1 MTHITPLPQSENL
14 LNKITKLETNNMIS
28 LHEIQTVDNLAGA
41 KAGEVVTVSG
51 MIHNVRVT
59 KWGGF
64 IILRKACGLLQTV
77 VDNSESKF
85 FDEQGNAIAMAD
97 LYREMAITI
106 TGKVGDAK
114 IKDPAVYYNTIEL
127 AVQEVRVLSRPTTAE
142 VVDMNALKFGDEETL
157 LRYKFDN
164 RQVTLRN
171 PRDMGILK
179 VQSTIAK
186 AFADFLSENGFTQ
199 IYTPKIVSEGAEGG
213 ANVFKMDYFG
223 KQVYLAQSPQF
234 YKQIGVGVYE
244 RVFEIAPAYR
254 AEKHN
259 TSRHLN
265 EYISLDVEMGFI
277 KGQEDVMQLEARL
290 LQHIIKTVSEK
301 CAHELNLLGATLPVL
316 PHEVPAWKLSEVH
329 EILWE
334 NKLCEADHRGE
345 DDLAPEEERAICKYA
360 LDTYGSDFVFVT
372 HFPSEHRVF
381 YAMDDP
387 EDPTLTLS
395 FDLLM
400 RGLEITSGGQRI
412 HKEQDYRDKM
422 IKRGMN
428 PDNFRFYLDTFKN
441 GMPPHG
447 GFAIGLERITACFL
461 GINNVKECSMFPR
474 DINRVAP

>member
-1 MTHITPLPQSENL
+1 M
-14 LNKITKLETNNMIS
+14 NKQFIPG
-28 LHEIQTVDNLAGA
+28 QTVQ
-41 KAGEVVTVSG
+41 VSG

-64 IILRKACGLLQTV
+64 IILRKARGLVQTV
-77 VDNSESKF
+77 VGDQSRF
-85 FDEQGNAIAMAD
+85 FDEQGAEIHMAD
-97 LYREMAITI
+97 LCREMAVTI
-106 TGKVGDAK
+106 TGIVNEAK
-114 IKDPAVYYNTIEL
+114 IKDPAALDNTIEI
-127 AVQEVRVLSRPTTAE
+127 AVDKVEVLSRPSTTE
-142 VVDMNALKFGDEETL
+142 VLDMNALKFGDEETL

-179 VQSTIAK
+179 VQSTIAR
-186 AFADFLSENGFTQ
+186 AFAEYLTEQGFTQ
-199 IYTPKIVSEGAEGG
+199 IFTPKIVSEGAEGG

-234 YKQIGVGVYE
+234 YKQIGVGVFE
-244 RVFEIAPAYR
+244 RVFEVAAAYR
-254 AEKHN
+254 AEKHA

-277 KGQEDVMQLEARL
+277 KGQEDVMNLEAEL
-290 LQHIIKTVSEK
+290 LRSIIARVNTE
-301 CAHELNLLGATLPVL
+301 CAHELALLNATMPVL
-316 PHEVPAWKLSEVH
+316 PTSVPTWKLSEVH
-329 EILWE
+329 EILFNE
-334 NKLCEADHRGE
+334 HLCEADHRGE

-360 LDTYGSDFVFVT
+360 FDKFGSDFVFVT
-372 HFPSEHRVF
+372 HFPSQHRAF

-387 EDPTLTLS
+387 TDPSLTLS

-412 HKEQDYRDKM
+412 HREEDYRRKM
-422 IKRGMN
+422 IARGMN

-461 GINNVKECSMFPR
+461 GLSNVKEASMFPR

>member
-1 MTHITPLPQSENL
+1 MITNL
-14 LNKITKLETNNMIS
+14 NN
-28 LHEIQTVDNLAGA
+28 A
-41 KAGEVVTVSG
+41 KAGDLVEVSG
-51 MIHNVRVT
+51 MVHNVRVT

-64 IILRKACGLLQTV
+64 IVLRKSRGLLQSV
-77 VDNSESKF
+77 VSNDKCQMTNESG
-85 FDEQGNAIAMAD
+85 EAISIND
-97 LYREMAITI
+97 LCREMAVTI
-106 TGKVGDAK
+106 KGTVNEAK
-114 IKDPAVYYNTIEL
+114 IKDPAAFYKTIEI
-127 AVQEVRVLSRPTTAE
+127 AVSEVRVLSRPSTTE

-171 PRDMGILK
+171 PRDMAILK
-179 VQSTIAK
+179 VASVVSK
-186 AFADFLSENGFTQ
+186 AFADYLTEQGFTQ

-277 KGQEDVMQLEARL
+277 KGQEDVMHLEADL
-290 LQHIIKTVSEK
+290 LRAIIDRVATVCE
-301 CAHELNLLGATLPVL
+301 HELNLLGATLPVL
-316 PHEVPAWKLSEVH
+316 PSDVPIWRLSKVH

-334 NKLCEADHRGE
+334 NHLTETDHRGE

-360 LDTYGSDFVFVT
+360 LDKYGSDFVFVT
-372 HFPSEHRVF
+372 HFPSEHRAF

-387 EDPTLTLS
+387 DDPSLTLS

-412 HKEQDYRDKM
+412 HKEEDYRRKM
-422 IKRGMN
+422 IHRGMN
-428 PDNFRFYLDTFKN
+428 PDNFRFYLDTFRN

>member
-1 MTHITPLPQSENL
+1 MENQFQVGTTTT
-14 LNKITKLETNNMIS
+14 I
-28 LHEIQTVDNLAGA
+28 
-41 KAGEVVTVSG
+41 SG

-64 IILRKACGLLQTV
+64 IILRKARGLVQTV
-77 VDNSESKF
+77 VGEQSHF
-85 FDEQGNAIAMAD
+85 YDEQGAEIAMAD
-97 LYREMAITI
+97 LCREMAVTI
-106 TGKVGDAK
+106 TGTVNEAK
-114 IKDPAVYYNTIEL
+114 IKDPAALNNTIEI
-127 AVQEVRVLSRPTTAE
+127 AVDKVEVLSRPSSTE
-142 VVDMNALKFGDEETL
+142 VIDMNALKFGDEEAL

-186 AFADFLSENGFTQ
+186 AFADYLTEQGFTQ
-199 IYTPKIVSEGAEGG
+199 IFTPKIVSEGAEGG
-213 ANVFKMDYFG
+213 ANVFTMDYFG

-244 RVFEIAPAYR
+244 RVFEIAAAYR
-254 AEKHN
+254 AEKHA

-277 KGQEDVMQLEARL
+277 KGQEDVMKLEADL
-290 LQHIIKTVSEK
+290 LRSIIARVNTA
-301 CAHELNLLGATLPVL
+301 CAHELNLLNATMPVL
-316 PHEVPAWKLSEVH
+316 PENVPAWKLSEVH
-329 EILWE
+329 EILFNE
-334 NKLCEADHRGE
+334 HLCEADHRGE

-360 LDTYGSDFVFVT
+360 LEKYGSDFVFVT
-372 HFPSEHRVF
+372 HFPSEHRAF

-387 EDPTLTLS
+387 KDPTLTLS

-400 RGLEITSGGQRI
+400 RGLEITSGGQRM
-412 HKEQDYRDKM
+412 HSEDDYRRKM
-422 IKRGMN
+422 IARGMN
-428 PDNFRFYLDTFKN
+428 PDNFRFYLDTFRN

-461 GINNVKECSMFPR
+461 GLTNVKEASMFPR

>member
-1 MTHITPLPQSENL
+1 MSKDIFTVGAQT
-14 LNKITKLETNNMIS
+14 
-28 LHEIQTVDNLAGA
+28 EIH
-41 KAGEVVTVSG
+41 G

-64 IILRKACGLLQTV
+64 IILRKPRGLVQLV
-77 VDNSESKF
+77 VGDQSHF
-85 FDEQGNAIAMAD
+85 FDEKGEEIHMAD
-97 LYREMAITI
+97 LCREMAVNVH
-106 TGKVGDAK
+106 GVVNAAK
-114 IKDPAVYYNTIEL
+114 IKDPAALDNTIEI
-127 AVQEVRVLSRPTTAE
+127 AVDRVDVLSRPTTAE

-171 PRDMGILK
+171 PRDMAILK
-179 VQSTIAK
+179 VQSTIAR
-186 AFADFLSENGFTQ
+186 AFGEYLSGEGFTQ
-199 IYTPKIVSEGAEGG
+199 IFTPKIVSEGAEGG

-244 RVFEIAPAYR
+244 RVFEIAAAYR
-254 AEKHN
+254 AEKHA

-277 KGQEDVMQLEARL
+277 KGQEDVMALEAEL
-290 LQHIIKTVSEK
+290 LRHIIKTVETQ
-301 CAHELNLLGATLPVL
+301 CAHELTLLGATLPVL
-316 PHEVPAWKLSEVH
+316 PADVPIWKLSEVH
-329 EILWE
+329 EILFRE
-334 NKLCEADHRGE
+334 GLCEADHRGE

-360 LDTYGSDFVFVT
+360 MDKYGSDFAFVT
-372 HFPSEHRVF
+372 HFPSAHRAF

-387 EDPTLTLS
+387 ADPTLTLS

-412 HKEQDYRDKM
+412 HSEQDYRDKM
-422 IKRGMN
+422 VKRGMN
-428 PDNFRFYLDTFKN
+428 PDCFRFYLDTFKN

>member
-1 MTHITPLPQSENL
+1 MEDFTIGS
-14 LNKITKLETNNMIS
+14 
-28 LHEIQTVDNLAGA
+28 TVH
-41 KAGEVVTVSG
+41 VSG

-64 IILRKACGLLQTV
+64 IILRKPRGLVQTV
-77 VDNSESKF
+77 VSEQSSF
-85 FDEQGNAIAMAD
+85 VNEHGEVISMAD
-97 LYREMAITI
+97 LCREMAVTI
-106 TGKVGDAK
+106 TGTVHEAN
-114 IKDPAVYYNTIEL
+114 IKDPAACFNDREL
-127 AVQEVRVLSRPTTAE
+127 AVEKVEVLSRPSTTE
-142 VVDMNALKFGDEETL
+142 VIDMNALKFGDEETL

-171 PRDMGILK
+171 PRDMAILK

-186 AFADFLSENGFTQ
+186 AFADYLSEHEDFTQ
-199 IYTPKIVSEGAEGG
+199 IFTPKIVSEGAEGG

-254 AEKHN
+254 AEKHA

-277 KGQEDVMQLEARL
+277 HGQEDVMALETRL
-290 LQHIIKTVSEK
+290 LHAIIDRVCTS
-301 CAHELNLLGATLPVL
+301 CAHELALLNATMPALP
-316 PHEVPAWKLSEVH
+316 ESVPTWRLSEVH
-329 EILWE
+329 EILFNE
-334 NKLCEADHRGE
+334 HLTEDHRGE

-360 LDTYGSDFVFVT
+360 LDKFGSDFVFVT
-372 HFPSEHRVF
+372 HFPSQHRAF

-387 EDPTLTLS
+387 ADPSLTLS

-412 HKEQDYRDKM
+412 HSEEMYREKM
-422 IKRGMN
+422 IRRGMN

-461 GINNVKECSMFPR
+461 NIANVKEASMFPR

>member
-1 MTHITPLPQSENL
+1 MF
-14 LNKITKLETNNMIS
+14 LNVNQQNNS
-28 LHEIQTVDNLAGA
+28 VTELANA
-41 KAGEVVTVSG
+41 KVGESVIVSG

-64 IILRKACGLLQTV
+64 IVLRKSRGLLQAV
-77 VDNSESKF
+77 VSNETSLF
-85 FDEQGNAIAMAD
+85 YDEKGEAITMAD
-97 LYREMAITI
+97 LCREMAVSI
-106 TGKVGDAK
+106 TGVVGEAK
-114 IKDPAVYYNTIEL
+114 IKDPAAFYNTIEI
-127 AVQEVRVLSRPTTAE
+127 AVSSVSILSRPTTAE

-171 PRDMGILK
+171 PRDMAILK
-179 VQSTIAK
+179 VQSTIARS
-186 AFADFLSENGFTQ
+186 FADFLSTNGFTQ
-199 IYTPKIVSEGAEGG
+199 IFTPKIVSEGAEGG

-244 RVFEIAPAYR
+244 RVFEVAPAYR

-277 KGQEDVMQLEARL
+277 KGQEEVMTLEAAL
-290 LQHIIKTVSEK
+290 LRHIIATVETE
-301 CAHELNLLGATLPVL
+301 CAHELNLLGATIPVL
-316 PHEVPAWKLSEVH
+316 PEQVPVWRLSEVH
-329 EILWE
+329 DILFE
-334 NKLCEADHRGE
+334 HNLCETDHRGE

-360 LDTYGSDFVFVT
+360 QETYGSDFVFVT
-372 HFPSEHRVF
+372 HFPSEHRAF

-387 EDPTLTLS
+387 ENPELTLS

-400 RGLEITSGGQRI
+400 RGLEVTSGGQRI

-428 PDNFRFYLDTFKN
+428 PDAFRFYLDTFRN

>member
-1 MTHITPLPQSENL
+1 M
-14 LNKITKLETNNMIS
+14 NKTFIPG
-28 LHEIQTVDNLAGA
+28 QTV
-41 KAGEVVTVSG
+41 EVSG

-64 IILRKACGLLQTV
+64 IILRKARGLVQTV
-77 VDNSESKF
+77 VGDQSHF
-85 FDEQGNAIAMAD
+85 FDEKGAEIHMAD
-97 LYREMAITI
+97 LCREMAVTVKGI
-106 TGKVGDAK
+106 VNEAK
-114 IKDPAVYYNTIEL
+114 IKDPAALDNTIEI
-127 AVQEVRVLSRPTTAE
+127 AVERVEVLSRPSTTE
-142 VVDMNALKFGDEETL
+142 VLDMNALKFGDEETL

-179 VQSTIAK
+179 VQSTIARV
-186 AFADFLSENGFTQ
+186 FAEYLTEQGFTQ
-199 IYTPKIVSEGAEGG
+199 IFTPKIVSEGAEGG

-234 YKQIGVGVYE
+234 YKQIGVGVFE
-244 RVFEIAPAYR
+244 RVFEVAAAYR
-254 AEKHN
+254 AEKHA

-277 KGQEDVMQLEARL
+277 KGQEDVMNLEADL
-290 LQHIIKTVSEK
+290 LRAIIARVNDECT
-301 CAHELNLLGATLPVL
+301 HELTLLNATMPVM
-316 PHEVPAWKLSEVH
+316 PANVPTWKLSEVH
-329 EILWE
+329 EILFNE
-334 NKLCEADHRGE
+334 HLCEADHRGE

-360 LDTYGSDFVFVT
+360 FEKFGSDFVFVT
-372 HFPSEHRVF
+372 HFPSEHRAF

-387 EDPTLTLS
+387 NDPSLTLS

-412 HKEQDYRDKM
+412 HQEEEYRRKM
-422 IKRGMN
+422 TARGMN

-461 GINNVKECSMFPR
+461 GLSNVKEASMFPR

>member
-1 MTHITPLPQSENL
+1 MTMNSL
-14 LNKITKLETNNMIS
+14 TN
-28 LHEIQTVDNLAGA
+28 A
-41 KAGEVVTVSG
+41 KAGDFVEVSG
-51 MIHNVRVT
+51 MVHNVRVT

-64 IILRKACGLLQTV
+64 LILRKSRGLLQCVVSDPALLEGISRECAVTV
-77 VDNSESKF
+77 
-85 FDEQGNAIAMAD
+85 
-97 LYREMAITI
+97 
-106 TGKVGDAK
+106 TGTVQDAK
-114 IKDPAVYYNTIEL
+114 IKDKAVFYNTIEI
-127 AVQEVRVLSRPTTAE
+127 AVQTITILSRPSTTE

-157 LRYKFDN
+157 LRFKFDN

-171 PRDMGILK
+171 PRDMAILK

-186 AFADFLSENGFTQ
+186 AFADYLVDHDFTQ
-199 IYTPKIVSEGAEGG
+199 IFTPKIVSEGAEGG
-213 ANVFKMDYFG
+213 ANVFRMDYFG

-277 KGQEDVMQLEARL
+277 KGQEDVMALEADL
-290 LQHIIKTVSEK
+290 LRYIIATIGTK
-301 CAHELNLLGATLPVL
+301 CAHELELLGASLPKL
-316 PHEVPAWKLSEVH
+316 EASIPTWKLSEVH
-329 EILWE
+329 EILFNE
-334 NKLCEADHRGE
+334 HLTEDHRGE

-360 LDTYGSDFVFVT
+360 LEKYGSDFVFVT
-372 HFPSEHRVF
+372 HFPSQHRAF

-387 EDPTLTLS
+387 TDPTLTLS

-400 RGLEITSGGQRI
+400 KGLEITSGGQRM
-412 HKEQDYRDKM
+412 HDEADYRRKM
-422 IKRGMN
+422 EARGMN
-428 PDNFRFYLDTFKN
+428 PDNFRFYLDTFRN

-461 GINNVKECSMFPR
+461 DIANVKECSMFPR

>member
-1 MTHITPLPQSENL
+1 MFLDIAQHLPDGLS
-14 LNKITKLETNNMIS
+14 LE
-28 LHEIQTVDNLAGA
+28 QA
-41 KAGEVVTVSG
+41 KAGDQIKVKG

-64 IILRKACGLLQTV
+64 IVLRKSRGLLQTV
-77 VDNSESKF
+77 VSNDTSKF
-85 FDEQGNAIAMAD
+85 FDESGNSIRMAD
-97 LYREMAITI
+97 LCREMAVEI
-106 TGKVGDAK
+106 TGTVGDAH
-114 IKDPAVYYNTIEL
+114 IKDPAAFYKNIEI
-127 AVQEVRVLSRPTTAE
+127 AVSQVEVLSRPSTTE

-171 PRDMGILK
+171 PRDMAILK
-179 VQSTIAK
+179 VQSTIAR
-186 AFADFLSENGFTQ
+186 AFAEFLSKNGFTQ

-277 KGQEDVMQLEARL
+277 NGQEDVMTLEAAL
-290 LQHIIKTVSEK
+290 LRFIIDRIMTD
-301 CAHELNLLGATLPVL
+301 CAHEVELLGAVEPKLPQQ
-316 PHEVPAWKLSEVH
+316 VPAWKLSEVH
-329 EILWE
+329 EILFE
-334 NKLCEADHRGE
+334 NHLCDEDHRGE

-360 LDTYGSDFVFVT
+360 MEKYGSDFVFVT
-372 HFPSEHRVF
+372 HFPSQHRAF

-387 EDPTLTLS
+387 EDKSLTLS

-412 HKEQDYRDKM
+412 HREDEYREKM
-422 IKRGMN
+422 LSRGMN
-428 PDNFRFYLDTFKN
+428 PDNFRFYLDTFRN

-461 GINNVKECSMFPR
+461 GISNVKECSMFPR

>member
-1 MTHITPLPQSENL
+1 MMTNL
-14 LNKITKLETNNMIS
+14 NNV
-28 LHEIQTVDNLAGA
+28 HAGDLV
-41 KAGEVVTVSG
+41 EVSG
-51 MIHNVRVT
+51 MVHNVRVT

-64 IILRKACGLLQTV
+64 IILRKSRGLLQTV
-77 VDNSESKF
+77 VSNESSQF
-85 FDEQGNAIAMAD
+85 FNEAGEAIAMSD
-97 LYREMAITI
+97 LCREMAVTI
-106 TGKVGDAK
+106 KGTVNEAK
-114 IKDPAVYYNTIEL
+114 IKDPAAFYNTIEI
-127 AVQEVRVLSRPTTAE
+127 AVAEVKVLSRPSTTE

-157 LRYKFDN
+157 LRFKFDN

-171 PRDMGILK
+171 PRDMAILK
-179 VQSTIAK
+179 VASVISK
-186 AFADFLSENGFTQ
+186 AFADYLTEQDFTQ

-277 KGQEDVMQLEARL
+277 KGQEDVMALEAHL
-290 LQHIIKTVSEK
+290 LRAIIDRVSTVCK
-301 CAHELNLLGATLPVL
+301 HELELLGATMPLLPTET
-316 PHEVPAWKLSEVH
+316 PDTDEHTAGIPTWKLSRVH

-334 NKLCEADHRGE
+334 NHLCEADHRGE

-360 LDTYGSDFVFVT
+360 LDKYGSDFVFVT
-372 HFPSEHRVF
+372 HFPSEHRAF

-387 EDPTLTLS
+387 KDPSLTLS

-412 HKEQDYRDKM
+412 HKEVEYREKM
-422 IKRGMN
+422 IRRGMN
-428 PDNFRFYLDTFKN
+428 PDAFRFYLDTFRN

-461 GINNVKECSMFPR
+461 GIANVKECSMFPR

>member
-1 MTHITPLPQSENL
+1 MITNL
-14 LNKITKLETNNMIS
+14 NN
-28 LHEIQTVDNLAGA
+28 A
-41 KAGEVVTVSG
+41 KAGDLVEVSG
-51 MIHNVRVT
+51 MVHNVRVT

-64 IILRKACGLLQTV
+64 IILRKSRGLLQTV
-77 VDNSESKF
+77 VSNEQSKF
-85 FDEQGNAIAMAD
+85 FDEQGNAVQMSD
-97 LYREMAITI
+97 LCREMAVTI
-106 TGKVGDAK
+106 TGTVGEAK
-114 IKDPAVYYNTIEL
+114 IKDPAAFYKDIEI
-127 AVQEVRVLSRPTTAE
+127 AVSEVRVLSRPTTTE

-171 PRDMGILK
+171 PRDMAILK
-179 VQSTIAK
+179 VASVVSK
-186 AFADFLSENGFTQ
+186 AFADYLTEQGFTQ

-277 KGQEDVMQLEARL
+277 KGQEDVMHLEADL
-290 LQHIIKTVSEK
+290 LRAIIGRVATVCE
-301 CAHELNLLGATLPVL
+301 HELNLLGATLPVL
-316 PHEVPAWKLSEVH
+316 PAEVPIWRLSKVH
-329 EILWE
+329 EILFE
-334 NKLCEADHRGE
+334 NNLCEQDHRGE

-360 LDTYGSDFVFVT
+360 LEKYGSDFVFVT
-372 HFPSEHRVF
+372 HFPSEHRAF

-412 HKEQDYRDKM
+412 HKEEDYRRKM
-422 IKRGMN
+422 IHRGMN
-428 PDNFRFYLDTFKN
+428 PDNFRFYLDTFRN

>member
-1 MTHITPLPQSENL
+1 MF
-14 LNKITKLETNNMIS
+14 LNVKNHNSVTE
-28 LHEIQTVDNLAGA
+28 LANA
-41 KAGEVVTVSG
+41 KVGESVTVSG

-64 IILRKACGLLQTV
+64 IVLRKSRGLLQAV
-77 VDNSESKF
+77 VSNDTSLF
-85 FDEQGNAIAMAD
+85 YDEKGEAITMAD
-97 LYREMAITI
+97 LCREMAVTI
-106 TGKVGDAK
+106 TGVVGEAK
-114 IKDPAVYYNTIEL
+114 IKDPAAFYNTIEI
-127 AVQEVRVLSRPTTAE
+127 AVSSVSILSRPTTAE

-171 PRDMGILK
+171 PRDMAILK
-179 VQSTIAK
+179 VQSTIAR
-186 AFADFLSENGFTQ
+186 AFADFLSANGFTQ
-199 IYTPKIVSEGAEGG
+199 IFTPKIVSEGAEGG

-244 RVFEIAPAYR
+244 RVFEVAPAYR

-277 KGQEDVMQLEARL
+277 KGQEDVMTLEAAL
-290 LQHIIKTVSEK
+290 LRHIIAIVETE
-301 CAHELNLLGATLPVL
+301 CAHELNLLGATIPVL
-316 PHEVPAWKLSEVH
+316 PEEVPVWRLSEVH
-329 EILWE
+329 DILFE
-334 NKLCEADHRGE
+334 HNLCETDHRGE

-360 LDTYGSDFVFVT
+360 QETYGSDFVFVT
-372 HFPSEHRVF
+372 HFPSQHRAF

-387 EDPTLTLS
+387 ENPELTLS

-400 RGLEITSGGQRI
+400 RGLEVTSGGQRI
-412 HKEQDYRDKM
+412 HKEQEYRDKM

-428 PDNFRFYLDTFKN
+428 PDAFHFYLDTFRN

>member
-1 MTHITPLPQSENL
+1 MITNL
-14 LNKITKLETNNMIS
+14 NN
-28 LHEIQTVDNLAGA
+28 A
-41 KAGEVVTVSG
+41 KAGDLVEVSG
-51 MIHNVRVT
+51 MVHNVRVT

-64 IILRKACGLLQTV
+64 IILRKSRGLLQTV
-77 VDNSESKF
+77 VSNEQSKF
-85 FDEQGNAIAMAD
+85 FDEQGNAVQMSD
-97 LYREMAITI
+97 LCREMAVTI
-106 TGKVGDAK
+106 TGTVGEAK
-114 IKDPAVYYNTIEL
+114 IKDPAAFYKDIEI
-127 AVQEVRVLSRPTTAE
+127 AVSEVRVLSRPTTTE
-142 VVDMNALKFGDEETL
+142 VVDMNALMFGDEETL

-171 PRDMGILK
+171 PRDMAILK
-179 VQSTIAK
+179 VASVVSK
-186 AFADFLSENGFTQ
+186 AFADYLTEQGFTQ

-277 KGQEDVMQLEARL
+277 KGQEDVMHLEADL
-290 LQHIIKTVSEK
+290 LRAIISRVATVCE
-301 CAHELNLLGATLPVL
+301 HELNLLGATLPVL
-316 PHEVPAWKLSEVH
+316 PAEVPIWRLSKVH
-329 EILWE
+329 EILFE
-334 NKLCEADHRGE
+334 NNLCEQDHRGE

-360 LDTYGSDFVFVT
+360 LEKYGSDFVFVT
-372 HFPSEHRVF
+372 HFPSEHRAF

-412 HKEQDYRDKM
+412 HKEEDYRRKM
-422 IKRGMN
+422 IHRGMN
-428 PDNFRFYLDTFKN
+428 PDNFRFYLDTFRN

>member
-1 MTHITPLPQSENL
+1 MIQNL
-14 LNKITKLETNNMIS
+14 NN
-28 LHEIQTVDNLAGA
+28 A
-41 KAGEVVTVSG
+41 KPGDLVEVSG
-51 MIHNVRVT
+51 MVHNVRVT

-64 IILRKACGLLQTV
+64 IILRKSRGLLQAV
-77 VDNSESKF
+77 VGDQSKF
-85 FDEQGNAIAMAD
+85 FNEQGQAVTMSD
-97 LYREMAITI
+97 LCREMAVTI
-106 TGKVGDAK
+106 TGKVNEAT
-114 IKDPAVYYNTIEL
+114 IKDPAAYYNTIEI
-127 AVQEVRVLSRPTTAE
+127 AVDKVEVLSRPTTAE

-171 PRDMGILK
+171 PRDMAILK

-186 AFADFLSENGFTQ
+186 AFADFLTDNGFTQ
-199 IYTPKIVSEGAEGG
+199 IFTPKIVSEGAEGG
-213 ANVFKMDYFG
+213 ANVFRMDYFG

-254 AEKHN
+254 AEKHA

-277 KGQEDVMQLEARL
+277 KGQEDVMNLEADL
-290 LQHIIKTVSEK
+290 LRFIIERVSTVCK
-301 CAHELNLLGATLPVL
+301 HEVELLGAVNLPVL
-316 PHEVPAWKLSEVH
+316 PATVPTWKLSEVH
-329 EILWE
+329 EILFNE
-334 NKLCEADHRGE
+334 HLTEDHRGE

-360 LDTYGSDFVFVT
+360 LDKFGSDFVFVT
-372 HFPSEHRVF
+372 HFPSEHRAF

-387 EDPTLTLS
+387 QDPSLTLS

-400 RGLEITSGGQRI
+400 RGLEITSGGQRM
-412 HKEQDYRDKM
+412 HSEEAYREKM
-422 IKRGMN
+422 VRRGMN
-428 PDNFRFYLDTFKN
+428 PDNFKFYLDTFKN

-461 GINNVKECSMFPR
+461 NIANVKEASMFPR

>member
-1 MTHITPLPQSENL
+1 ML
-14 LNKITKLETNNMIS
+14 LDLTQHKPSGVTI
-28 LHEIQTVDNLAGA
+28 DNC
-41 KAGEVVTVSG
+41 KAGDMVTVSG

-64 IILRKACGLLQTV
+64 IILRKSRGLLQAV
-77 VDNSESKF
+77 VQNETSKF
-85 FDEQGNAIAMAD
+85 FDESGNEIA
-97 LYREMAITI
+97 LNGLCREMAVTI
-106 TGKVGDAK
+106 EGTVGEAK
-114 IKDPAVYYNTIEL
+114 IKDPAAFYNTIEV
-127 AVQEVRVLSRPTTAE
+127 AVSVVRVLSRPTTPE
-142 VVDMNALKFGDEETL
+142 VVDMNSLKFGDEETL
-157 LRYKFDN
+157 LRYKFNN

-171 PRDMGILK
+171 PRDMAILK

-186 AFADFLSENGFTQ
+186 AFADFLTENGFTQ

-277 KGQEDVMQLEARL
+277 KGQEDVMTLEAAL
-290 LQHIIKTVSEK
+290 LHAIINRVVTD
-301 CAHELNLLGATLPVL
+301 CAHELALLNATVPQLPQN
-316 PHEVPAWKLSEVH
+316 VPAWKLSEVH
-329 EILWE
+329 EILFE
-334 NKLCEADHRGE
+334 NNLCEEDHRGE

-360 LDTYGSDFVFVT
+360 LEQFGSDFVFVT
-372 HFPSEHRVF
+372 HFPSQHRAF

-412 HKEQDYRDKM
+412 HKEADYREKM

>member
-1 MTHITPLPQSENL
+1 MF
-14 LNKITKLETNNMIS
+14 LNVNQQNNS
-28 LHEIQTVDNLAGA
+28 VTELANA
-41 KAGEVVTVSG
+41 KVGESVIVSG

-64 IILRKACGLLQTV
+64 IVLRKSRGLLQAV
-77 VDNSESKF
+77 VSNETSLF
-85 FDEQGNAIAMAD
+85 YDEKGEAITMAD
-97 LYREMAITI
+97 LCREMAVSI
-106 TGKVGDAK
+106 TGVVGEAK
-114 IKDPAVYYNTIEL
+114 IKDPAAFYNTIEI
-127 AVQEVRVLSRPTTAE
+127 AVSSVSILSRPTTAE

-171 PRDMGILK
+171 PRDMAILK
-179 VQSTIAK
+179 VQSTIARS
-186 AFADFLSENGFTQ
+186 FADFLSTNGFTQ
-199 IYTPKIVSEGAEGG
+199 IFTPKIVSEGAEGG

-244 RVFEIAPAYR
+244 RVFEVAPAYR

-277 KGQEDVMQLEARL
+277 KGQEEVMTLEAAL
-290 LQHIIKTVSEK
+290 LRHIIATVETE
-301 CAHELNLLGATLPVL
+301 CAHELNLLGATIPVL
-316 PHEVPAWKLSEVH
+316 PEQVPVWRLSEVH
-329 EILWE
+329 EILFE
-334 NKLCEADHRGE
+334 HNLCETDHRGE

-360 LDTYGSDFVFVT
+360 QETYGSDFVFVT
-372 HFPSEHRVF
+372 HFPSEHRAF

-387 EDPTLTLS
+387 ENPELTLS

-400 RGLEITSGGQRI
+400 RGLEVTSGGQRI
-412 HKEQDYRDKM
+412 HKEQEYRDKM

-428 PDNFRFYLDTFKN
+428 PDAFRFYLDTFRN

>member
-1 MTHITPLPQSENL
+1 MF
-14 LNKITKLETNNMIS
+14 LNIKNHNSVTE
-28 LHEIQTVDNLAGA
+28 LANA
-41 KAGEVVTVSG
+41 KVGESVTVSG

-64 IILRKACGLLQTV
+64 IVLRKSRGLLQAV
-77 VDNSESKF
+77 VSNDTSLF
-85 FDEQGNAIAMAD
+85 YDEKGEAITMAD
-97 LYREMAITI
+97 LCREMAITI
-106 TGKVGDAK
+106 TGVVGEAK
-114 IKDPAVYYNTIEL
+114 IKDPAAFYNTIEI
-127 AVQEVRVLSRPTTAE
+127 AVSSVSILSRPTTAE

-171 PRDMGILK
+171 PRDMAILK
-179 VQSTIAK
+179 VQSTIAR
-186 AFADFLSENGFTQ
+186 AFADFLSANGFTQ
-199 IYTPKIVSEGAEGG
+199 IFTPKIVSEGAEGG

-244 RVFEIAPAYR
+244 RVFEVAPAYR

-277 KGQEDVMQLEARL
+277 KGQEDVMTLEAAL
-290 LQHIIKTVSEK
+290 LRHIIATVETE
-301 CAHELNLLGATLPVL
+301 CAHELNLLGATIPVL
-316 PHEVPAWKLSEVH
+316 PEEVPVWRLSEVH
-329 EILWE
+329 DILFE
-334 NKLCEADHRGE
+334 HNLCETDHRGE

-360 LDTYGSDFVFVT
+360 QETYGSDFVFVT
-372 HFPSEHRVF
+372 HFPSQHRAF
-381 YAMDDP
+381 YAMDGP
-387 EDPTLTLS
+387 ENPELTLS

-400 RGLEITSGGQRI
+400 RGLEVTSGGQRI
-412 HKEQDYRDKM
+412 HKEQEYRDKM

-428 PDNFRFYLDTFKN
+428 PDAFHFYLDTFRN

>member
-1 MTHITPLPQSENL
+1 MFLDVNSHKQNVT
-14 LNKITKLETNNMIS
+14 
-28 LHEIQTVDNLAGA
+28 DLANC
-41 KAGEVVTVSG
+41 KVGESVSVSG

-64 IILRKACGLLQTV
+64 IVLRKSRGLLQAV
-77 VDNSESKF
+77 VSNETSKF
-85 FDEQGNAIAMAD
+85 FDETGAEIAMND
-97 LYREMAITI
+97 LCREMAITL
-106 TGKVGDAK
+106 TGTVNEAK
-114 IKDPAVYYNTIEL
+114 IKDPAAFYNTIEI
-127 AVQEVRVLSRPTTAE
+127 AVSEVRVLSRPTTAE

-171 PRDMGILK
+171 PRDMAILK
-179 VQSTIAK
+179 VQSTIAR
-186 AFADFLSENGFTQ
+186 AFGEFLAANGFTQ
-199 IYTPKIVSEGAEGG
+199 IFTPKIVSEGAEGG

-254 AEKHN
+254 AEKHA

-277 KGQEDVMQLEARL
+277 KGQEDVMTLEAAL
-290 LQHIIKTVSEK
+290 LRHIIAVVERD
-301 CAHELNLLGATLPVL
+301 CAHELNLLNAVNPVL
-316 PHEVPAWKLSEVH
+316 PEQVPAWKLSEVH
-329 EILWE
+329 EILFE
-334 NKLCEADHRGE
+334 NHLCEADHRGE

-360 LDTYGSDFVFVT
+360 YDKYGSDFVFVT
-372 HFPSEHRVF
+372 HFPSEHRAF

-387 EDPTLTLS
+387 EDPSLTLS

-412 HKEQDYRDKM
+412 HKEADYREKM
-422 IKRGMN
+422 LRRGMN
-428 PDNFRFYLDTFKN
+428 PDAFRFYLDTFRN

-461 GINNVKECSMFPR
+461 GIANVKECSMFPR

>member
-1 MTHITPLPQSENL
+1 MF
-14 LNKITKLETNNMIS
+14 LNVKNHNSVTE
-28 LHEIQTVDNLAGA
+28 LANA
-41 KAGEVVTVSG
+41 KVGESVTVSG

-64 IILRKACGLLQTV
+64 IVLRKSRGLLQAV
-77 VDNSESKF
+77 VSNDTSLF
-85 FDEQGNAIAMAD
+85 YDEKGEAITMAD
-97 LYREMAITI
+97 LCREMAVSI
-106 TGKVGDAK
+106 TGVVGEAK
-114 IKDPAVYYNTIEL
+114 IKDPAAFYNTIEI
-127 AVQEVRVLSRPTTAE
+127 AVSSVSILSRPTTAE

-171 PRDMGILK
+171 PRDMAILK
-179 VQSTIAK
+179 VQSTIAR
-186 AFADFLSENGFTQ
+186 AFADFLSANGFTQ
-199 IYTPKIVSEGAEGG
+199 IFTPKIVSEGAEGG

-244 RVFEIAPAYR
+244 RVFEVAPAYR

-277 KGQEDVMQLEARL
+277 KGQEDVMTLEAAL
-290 LQHIIKTVSEK
+290 LRHIIATVETE
-301 CAHELNLLGATLPVL
+301 CAHELNLLGATIPVL
-316 PHEVPAWKLSEVH
+316 PEEVPVWRLSEVH
-329 EILWE
+329 DILFE
-334 NKLCEADHRGE
+334 HNLCETDHRGE

-360 LDTYGSDFVFVT
+360 QETYGSDFVFVT
-372 HFPSEHRVF
+372 HFPSQHRAF

-387 EDPTLTLS
+387 ENPELTLS

-400 RGLEITSGGQRI
+400 RGLEVTSGGQRI
-412 HKEQDYRDKM
+412 HKEQEYRDKM

-428 PDNFRFYLDTFKN
+428 PDAFHFYLDTFRN

>member
-1 MTHITPLPQSENL
+1 MQTNL
-14 LNKITKLETNNMIS
+14 NN
-28 LHEIQTVDNLAGA
+28 A
-41 KAGEVVTVSG
+41 KTGDLVEVSG
-51 MIHNVRVT
+51 MVHNVRVT

-64 IILRKACGLLQTV
+64 VMLRKARGLLQAV
-77 VDNSESKF
+77 VQNETSRF
-85 FDEQGNAIAMAD
+85 FDEQGQEISLAGIC
-97 LYREMAITI
+97 REMAVTI
-106 TGKVGDAK
+106 RGTVGEAK
-114 IKDPAVYYNTIEL
+114 IKDPAAFYKTIEIAISEL
-127 AVQEVRVLSRPTTAE
+127 HVLSRPSTTE
-142 VVDMNALKFGDEETL
+142 VVDMNALKFGDEETM

-171 PRDMGILK
+171 PRDMAILK
-179 VQSTIAK
+179 VASVVSK
-186 AFADFLSENGFTQ
+186 AFADYLTDQGFTQ
-199 IYTPKIVSEGAEGG
+199 IFTPKIVSEGAEGG

-277 KGQEDVMQLEARL
+277 KGQEDVMHLEADL
-290 LQHIIKTVSEK
+290 LRFIISRVGTVCE
-301 CAHELNLLGATLPVL
+301 HELNLLGATLPVL
-316 PHEVPAWKLSEVH
+316 PAEVPIWRLSRVH

-334 NKLCEADHRGE
+334 NHLTEADHRGE
-345 DDLAPEEERAICKYA
+345 DDLAPEEERAICRYAKEKY
-360 LDTYGSDFVFVT
+360 DSDFVFVT
-372 HFPSEHRVF
+372 HFPSEHRAF

-412 HKEQDYRDKM
+412 HKEEDYRNKM
-422 IKRGMN
+422 IRRGMN
-428 PDNFRFYLDTFKN
+428 PENFRFYLDTFRN

-461 GINNVKECSMFPR
+461 GINNVKEASMFPR

>member
-1 MTHITPLPQSENL
+1 MLTNL
-14 LNKITKLETNNMIS
+14 NNAHTGD
-28 LHEIQTVDNLAGA
+28 LVE
-41 KAGEVVTVSG
+41 VSG

-64 IILRKACGLLQTV
+64 IILRKSRGLLQTV
-77 VDNSESKF
+77 VGEQSKF
-85 FDEQGNAIAMAD
+85 FNEQGEQVAMSD
-97 LYREMAITI
+97 LCREMAVTI
-106 TGKVGDAK
+106 TGKVNEAT
-114 IKDPAVYYNTIEL
+114 IKDPAAFYNTIEI
-127 AVQEVRVLSRPTTAE
+127 AVDKVEVLSRPSTTE

-171 PRDMGILK
+171 PRDMAILK

-186 AFADFLSENGFTQ
+186 AFADFLTDEGFTQ

-213 ANVFKMDYFG
+213 ANVFKLDYFG

-254 AEKHN
+254 AEKHA

-277 KGQEDVMQLEARL
+277 KGQEDVMNLEANL
-290 LQHIIKTVSEK
+290 LRAIIERVGTV
-301 CAHELNLLGATLPVL
+301 CDHELKLLNATLPVL
-316 PHEVPAWKLSEVH
+316 PDNVPMWKLSEVH
-329 EILWE
+329 EILFNE
-334 NKLCEADHRGE
+334 HLTEDHRGE

-360 LDTYGSDFVFVT
+360 NEKFGSDFVFVT
-372 HFPSEHRVF
+372 HFPSQHRAF

-387 EDPTLTLS
+387 KDPSLTLS

-412 HKEQDYRDKM
+412 HREEEYREKM
-422 IKRGMN
+422 IRRGMN

-461 GINNVKECSMFPR
+461 NIANVKEASMFPR

>member
-1 MTHITPLPQSENL
+1 MNEFIQV
-14 LNKITKLETNNMIS
+14 
-28 LHEIQTVDNLAGA
+28 HEESKAVRIDNAQVGD
-41 KAGEVVTVSG
+41 VVTVSG

-64 IILRKACGLLQTV
+64 VILRKAHGLLQTV
-77 VDNSESKF
+77 ASGDSKF
-85 FDEQGNAIAMAD
+85 FNEKGEEIAMTD
-97 LYREMAITI
+97 LNREMSVTI
-106 TGKVGDAK
+106 TGTVGEAT
-114 IKDPAVYYNTIEL
+114 IKDKAVFYKTLEL
-127 AVQEVRVLSRPTTAE
+127 AISEVHVLSRPSTTQ

-171 PRDMGILK
+171 PRDMAILR
-179 VQSTIAK
+179 VQSTISK
-186 AFADFLSENGFTQ
+186 AFADYLTEQGFTQ

-277 KGQEDVMQLEARL
+277 KGQEDVMQLEAKL
-290 LQHIIKTVSEK
+290 LHFIINRVQEK
-301 CAHELNLLGATLPVL
+301 CAHELELLGASLPQL
-316 PHEVPAWKLSEVH
+316 PATIPAWRLSEVH
-329 EILWE
+329 EILFA
-334 NKLCEADHRGE
+334 NHLCKEDHRGE

-360 LDTYGSDFVFVT
+360 EEKYGSDFVFVT
-372 HFPSEHRVF
+372 HFPSQHRAF

-387 EDPTLTLS
+387 DNPNLTLS

-400 RGLEITSGGQRI
+400 KGLEITSGGQRI
-412 HKEQDYRDKM
+412 HNEQDYREKM
-422 IKRGMN
+422 VRRGMN
-428 PDNFRFYLDTFKN
+428 PDSFRFYLDTFKN

-461 GINNVKECSMFPR
+461 NIANVKECSMFPR
-474 DINRVAP
+474 DVNRVAP

>member
-1 MTHITPLPQSENL
+1 MTMNSL
-14 LNKITKLETNNMIS
+14 TN
-28 LHEIQTVDNLAGA
+28 A
-41 KAGEVVTVSG
+41 KAGDFVEVSG
-51 MIHNVRVT
+51 MVHNVRVT

-64 IILRKACGLLQTV
+64 LILRKSRGLLQCVVSDPALLEGVSRECAVTV
-77 VDNSESKF
+77 
-85 FDEQGNAIAMAD
+85 
-97 LYREMAITI
+97 
-106 TGKVGDAK
+106 TGTVQDAK
-114 IKDPAVYYNTIEL
+114 IKDKAVFYNTIEI
-127 AVQEVRVLSRPTTAE
+127 AVQTITILSRPSTTE

-157 LRYKFDN
+157 LRFKFDN

-171 PRDMGILK
+171 PRDMAILK

-186 AFADFLSENGFTQ
+186 AFADYLVDHDFTQ
-199 IYTPKIVSEGAEGG
+199 IFTPKIVSEGAEGG
-213 ANVFKMDYFG
+213 ANVFRMDYFG

-277 KGQEDVMQLEARL
+277 KGQEDVMALEADL
-290 LQHIIKTVSEK
+290 LRYIIATIGTK
-301 CAHELNLLGATLPVL
+301 CAHELELLGATLPKL
-316 PHEVPAWKLSEVH
+316 EASIPTWKLSEVH
-329 EILWE
+329 EILFNE
-334 NKLCEADHRGE
+334 HLTEDHRGE

-360 LDTYGSDFVFVT
+360 LEKYGSDFVFVT
-372 HFPSEHRVF
+372 HFPSQHRAF

-387 EDPTLTLS
+387 TDPTLTLS

-400 RGLEITSGGQRI
+400 KGLEITSGGQRM
-412 HKEQDYRDKM
+412 HDEADYRRKM
-422 IKRGMN
+422 EARGMN
-428 PDNFRFYLDTFKN
+428 PDNFRFYLDTFRN

-461 GINNVKECSMFPR
+461 DIANVKECSMFPR

>member
-1 MTHITPLPQSENL
+1 MLQNI
-14 LNKITKLETNNMIS
+14 NN
-28 LHEIQTVDNLAGA
+28 A
-41 KAGEVVTVSG
+41 KPGDLVEVSG
-51 MIHNVRVT
+51 MVHNVRVT

-64 IILRKACGLLQTV
+64 IILRKSRGLLQTV
-77 VDNSESKF
+77 VGEQSKF
-85 FDEQGNAIAMAD
+85 FNEQGEEVTMSD
-97 LYREMAITI
+97 LCREMAITV
-106 TGKVGDAK
+106 TGKVNEAK
-114 IKDPAVYYNTIEL
+114 IKDPAAYYNTIEI
-127 AVQEVRVLSRPTTAE
+127 AVDKVEVLSRPTTAE

-171 PRDMGILK
+171 PRDMAILK

-186 AFADFLSENGFTQ
+186 AFADFLTENGFTQ
-199 IYTPKIVSEGAEGG
+199 IFTPKIVSEGAEGG
-213 ANVFKMDYFG
+213 ANVFRMDYFG

-254 AEKHN
+254 AEKHA

-277 KGQEDVMQLEARL
+277 KGQEDVMNLEADL
-290 LQHIIKTVSEK
+290 LRFIIERVSTVCK
-301 CAHELNLLGATLPVL
+301 HEVELLGATNLPVI
-316 PHEVPAWKLSEVH
+316 PASIPTWKLSEVH
-329 EILWE
+329 EILFNE
-334 NKLCEADHRGE
+334 KLTEDHRGE

-360 LDTYGSDFVFVT
+360 LDKFGSDFVFVT
-372 HFPSEHRVF
+372 HFPSEHRAF

-387 EDPTLTLS
+387 QDPSLTLS

-400 RGLEITSGGQRI
+400 RGLEITSGGQRM
-412 HKEQDYRDKM
+412 HSEEAYREKM
-422 IKRGMN
+422 IRRGMN
-428 PDNFRFYLDTFKN
+428 PDLFKFYLDTFRN

-461 GINNVKECSMFPR
+461 NIANVKEASMFPR

>member
-1 MTHITPLPQSENL
+1 
-14 LNKITKLETNNMIS
+14 
-28 LHEIQTVDNLAGA
+28 
-41 KAGEVVTVSG
+41 
-51 MIHNVRVT
+51 
-59 KWGGF
+59 
-64 IILRKACGLLQTV
+64 
-77 VDNSESKF
+77 
-85 FDEQGNAIAMAD
+85 
-97 LYREMAITI
+97 
-106 TGKVGDAK
+106 
-114 IKDPAVYYNTIEL
+114 
-127 AVQEVRVLSRPTTAE
+127 
-142 VVDMNALKFGDEETL
+142 
-157 LRYKFDN
+157 
-164 RQVTLRN
+164 
-171 PRDMGILK
+171 MGILR

-186 AFADFLSENGFTQ
+186 AFADFLTDNSFTQ

-277 KGQEDVMQLEARL
+277 KSQEDVMQLEARL
-290 LQHIIKTVSEK
+290 LQHIIKTVSER

-360 LDTYGSDFVFVT
+360 LETYGSDFVFVT
-372 HFPSEHRVF
+372 HFPSEHRAF

-412 HKEQDYRDKM
+412 HKEQEYRDKM

>member
-1 MTHITPLPQSENL
+1 MITNL
-14 LNKITKLETNNMIS
+14 NN
-28 LHEIQTVDNLAGA
+28 A
-41 KAGEVVTVSG
+41 KAGDLVEVSG
-51 MIHNVRVT
+51 MVHNVRVT

-64 IILRKACGLLQTV
+64 IILRKSRGLLQTV
-77 VDNSESKF
+77 VSNEQSKF
-85 FDEQGNAIAMAD
+85 FDEQGNAVQMSD
-97 LYREMAITI
+97 LCREMAVTI
-106 TGKVGDAK
+106 TGSVGEAK
-114 IKDPAVYYNTIEL
+114 IKDPAAFYKDIEI
-127 AVQEVRVLSRPTTAE
+127 AVSEVRVLSRPTTTE

-171 PRDMGILK
+171 PRDMAILK
-179 VQSTIAK
+179 VASVVSK
-186 AFADFLSENGFTQ
+186 AFADYLTEQGFTQ

-254 AEKHN
+254 AEKHA

-277 KGQEDVMQLEARL
+277 RSQEDVMTLEAAL
-290 LQHIIKTVSEK
+290 LRHIIAVVERD
-301 CAHELNLLGATLPVL
+301 CAHELQLLNAVNPVL
-316 PHEVPAWKLSEVH
+316 PEQVPAWKLSEVH
-329 EILWE
+329 EILFE
-334 NKLCEADHRGE
+334 NHLCEQDHRGE

-360 LDTYGSDFVFVT
+360 KEQYDSDFVFVT
-372 HFPSEHRVF
+372 HFPSEHRAF

-387 EDPTLTLS
+387 EDPSLTLS

-412 HKEQDYRDKM
+412 HKEAEYREKM
-422 IKRGMN
+422 IRRGMN
-428 PDNFRFYLDTFKN
+428 PDAFHFYLDTFKN

-461 GINNVKECSMFPR
+461 GIANVKECSMFPR

>member
-1 MTHITPLPQSENL
+1 MITNL
-14 LNKITKLETNNMIS
+14 NNAHTGD
-28 LHEIQTVDNLAGA
+28 LVE
-41 KAGEVVTVSG
+41 VSG
-51 MIHNVRVT
+51 MVHNVRVT

-64 IILRKACGLLQTV
+64 LILRKSRGLLQCVVSAPALLEGISRECAVTV
-77 VDNSESKF
+77 
-85 FDEQGNAIAMAD
+85 
-97 LYREMAITI
+97 
-106 TGKVGDAK
+106 TGKVQDAK
-114 IKDPAVYYNTIEL
+114 IKDKAVFYNTIEI
-127 AVQEVRVLSRPTTAE
+127 AVETITILSRPSTTE

-171 PRDMGILK
+171 PRDMSILK
-179 VQSTIAK
+179 VASVISK
-186 AFADFLSENGFTQ
+186 AFADYLTDEGFTQ

-213 ANVFKMDYFG
+213 ANVFTMDYFG

-277 KGQEDVMQLEARL
+277 KGQEDVMALEANL
-290 LQHIIKTVSEK
+290 LRAIIDRVTTV
-301 CAHELNLLGATLPVL
+301 CAHELDLLGATMPQLPTDTT
-316 PHEVPAWKLSEVH
+316 HDEEHIAGIPAWRLSRVH
-329 EILWE
+329 EILWDNHLTE
-334 NKLCEADHRGE
+334 TDHRGE

-360 LDTYGSDFVFVT
+360 FEKYGSDFVFVT
-372 HFPSEHRVF
+372 HFPSEHRAF

-387 EDPTLTLS
+387 EDPSLTLS

-400 RGLEITSGGQRI
+400 RGLEITSGGQRM
-412 HKEQDYRDKM
+412 HEESDYRRKM
-422 IKRGMN
+422 EARGMN
-428 PDNFRFYLDTFKN
+428 PDNFRFYLDTFRN

-461 GINNVKECSMFPR
+461 GINNVKEASMFPR

>member
-1 MTHITPLPQSENL
+1 
-14 LNKITKLETNNMIS
+14 
-28 LHEIQTVDNLAGA
+28 
-41 KAGEVVTVSG
+41 
-51 MIHNVRVT
+51 
-59 KWGGF
+59 
-64 IILRKACGLLQTV
+64 
-77 VDNSESKF
+77 
-85 FDEQGNAIAMAD
+85 
-97 LYREMAITI
+97 
-106 TGKVGDAK
+106 
-114 IKDPAVYYNTIEL
+114 
-127 AVQEVRVLSRPTTAE
+127 
-142 VVDMNALKFGDEETL
+142 MNALKFGDEETL

-171 PRDMGILK
+171 PRDMAILK
-179 VQSTIAK
+179 VQSTIAR
-186 AFADFLSENGFTQ
+186 AFGEFLSANGFTQ
-199 IYTPKIVSEGAEGG
+199 IFTPKIVSEGAEGG

-254 AEKHN
+254 AEKHA

-277 KGQEDVMQLEARL
+277 KGQEDVMTLEAAL
-290 LQHIIKTVSEK
+290 LRHIIAVVERD
-301 CAHELNLLGATLPVL
+301 CAHELQLLNAVNPVL
-316 PHEVPAWKLSEVH
+316 PEQVPAWKLSEVH
-329 EILWE
+329 EILFE
-334 NKLCEADHRGE
+334 NNLCEADHRGE

-360 LDTYGSDFVFVT
+360 YDKYGSDFVFVT
-372 HFPSEHRVF
+372 HFPSEHRAF

-387 EDPTLTLS
+387 EDPSLTLS

-412 HKEQDYRDKM
+412 HKEADYREKM
-422 IKRGMN
+422 LRRGMN
-428 PDNFRFYLDTFKN
+428 PDAFRFYLDTFRN

-461 GINNVKECSMFPR
+461 GIANVKECSMFPR

>member
-1 MTHITPLPQSENL
+1 M
-14 LNKITKLETNNMIS
+14 NKAFIPG
-28 LHEIQTVDNLAGA
+28 QTV
-41 KAGEVVTVSG
+41 EVSG

-64 IILRKACGLLQTV
+64 IILRKARGLVQTV
-77 VDNSESKF
+77 VGDQSHF
-85 FDEQGNAIAMAD
+85 FDEKGAEIHMAD
-97 LYREMAITI
+97 LCREMAVTVKGI
-106 TGKVGDAK
+106 VNEAK
-114 IKDPAVYYNTIEL
+114 IKDPAALDNTIEI
-127 AVQEVRVLSRPTTAE
+127 AVERVEVLSRPSTTE
-142 VVDMNALKFGDEETL
+142 VLDMNALKFGDEETL

-179 VQSTIAK
+179 VQSTIARV
-186 AFADFLSENGFTQ
+186 FAEYLTEQGFTQ
-199 IYTPKIVSEGAEGG
+199 IFTPKIVSEGAEGG

-234 YKQIGVGVYE
+234 YKQIGVGVFE
-244 RVFEIAPAYR
+244 RVFEVAAAYR
-254 AEKHN
+254 AEKHA

-277 KGQEDVMQLEARL
+277 KGQEDVMNLEADL
-290 LQHIIKTVSEK
+290 LRAIIARVNDE
-301 CAHELNLLGATLPVL
+301 CAHELTLLNATMPVM
-316 PHEVPAWKLSEVH
+316 PANVPTWKLSEVH
-329 EILWE
+329 EILFNE
-334 NKLCEADHRGE
+334 HLCEADHRGE

-360 LDTYGSDFVFVT
+360 FEKFGSDFVFVT
-372 HFPSEHRVF
+372 HFPSEHRAF

-387 EDPTLTLS
+387 DDPSLTLS

-412 HKEQDYRDKM
+412 HQEEEYRRKM
-422 IKRGMN
+422 TARGMN

-461 GINNVKECSMFPR
+461 GLSNVKEASMFPR

>member
-1 MTHITPLPQSENL
+1 MLTNL
-14 LNKITKLETNNMIS
+14 NNAHTGD
-28 LHEIQTVDNLAGA
+28 LVE
-41 KAGEVVTVSG
+41 VSG

-64 IILRKACGLLQTV
+64 IILRKSRGLLQTV
-77 VDNSESKF
+77 VGEQSKF
-85 FDEQGNAIAMAD
+85 FNEQGEQVAMSD
-97 LYREMAITI
+97 LCREMAVTI
-106 TGKVGDAK
+106 TGKVNDAT
-114 IKDPAVYYNTIEL
+114 IKDPAAFYNTIEI
-127 AVQEVRVLSRPTTAE
+127 AVDKVEVLSRPSTTE

-171 PRDMGILK
+171 PRDMAILK

-186 AFADFLSENGFTQ
+186 AFADFLTDEGFTQ
-199 IYTPKIVSEGAEGG
+199 IFTPKIVSEGAEGG
-213 ANVFKMDYFG
+213 ANVFKLDYFG

-254 AEKHN
+254 AEKHA

-277 KGQEDVMQLEARL
+277 KGQEDVMNLEANL
-290 LQHIIKTVSEK
+290 LRAIIERVGNV
-301 CAHELNLLGATLPVL
+301 CDHELKLLNATLPVL
-316 PHEVPAWKLSEVH
+316 PDNVPMWKLSEVH
-329 EILWE
+329 EILFNE
-334 NKLCEADHRGE
+334 HLTEDHRGE

-360 LDTYGSDFVFVT
+360 NEKFGSDFVFVT
-372 HFPSEHRVF
+372 HFPSQHRAF

-387 EDPTLTLS
+387 KDPSLTLS

-412 HKEQDYRDKM
+412 HREEEYREKM
-422 IKRGMN
+422 IRRGMN

-461 GINNVKECSMFPR
+461 NIANVKEASMFPR